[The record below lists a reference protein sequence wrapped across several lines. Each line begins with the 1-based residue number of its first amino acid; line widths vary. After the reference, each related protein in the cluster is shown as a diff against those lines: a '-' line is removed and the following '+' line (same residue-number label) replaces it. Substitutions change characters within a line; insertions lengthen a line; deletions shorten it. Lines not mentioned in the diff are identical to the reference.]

1 VRNRS
6 RSETNT
12 ILGNS
17 PSAEGHALGDEL
29 HLQFDGQFELFK
41 GQFLRATGRLQ
52 TTIYEVGTPRTHT
65 VASEQLLRVI
75 ADSFYEV
82 VDSCYATYCS
92 LTARVLAN
100 TLSRLGY
107 EAELLSCQL
116 VGLGADRS
124 IAIGFTG
131 RQHEGKWDGHV
142 VCATETHL
150 LDAAVSHLELQAG
163 IATPRF
169 VLVSRSKVASRL
181 YGLASL
187 SNGARLLWSHAPEGF
202 DLQPPEEP
210 SELVSSLTD
219 LLYDHLVSSLGIAHK
234 P

>member
-1 VRNRS
+1 M
-6 RSETNT
+6 
-12 ILGNS
+12 
-17 PSAEGHALGDEL
+17 LGDDPQPQSCS
-29 HLQFDGQFELFK
+29 QFDSLSDNPYAQKGYLKPTRFEVL
-41 GQFLRATGRLQ
+41 
-52 TTIYEVGTPRTHT
+52 TPQTHT
-65 VASEQLLRVI
+65 VAPEALLRVI

-100 TLSRLGY
+100 TLRRLGY

-116 VGLGADRS
+116 VGLGSDRS

-163 IATPRF
+163 IAAPRWI
-169 VLVSRSKVASRL
+169 LVSRSKVPSRL

-187 SNGARLLWSHAPEGF
+187 SNGARLLWSHAPDGF
-202 DLQPPEEP
+202 DLAPPEEP

>member
-1 VRNRS
+1 M
-6 RSETNT
+6 
-12 ILGNS
+12 
-17 PSAEGHALGDEL
+17 A
-29 HLQFDGQFELFK
+29 
-41 GQFLRATGRLQ
+41 
-52 TTIYEVGTPRTHT
+52 PRTHT
-65 VASEQLLRVI
+65 VAPEQLLRVI

-82 VDSCYATYCS
+82 VNPCYATYCS
-92 LTARVLAN
+92 LTARVLAH
-100 TLSRLGY
+100 TLCRLGY
-107 EAELLSCQL
+107 VAELLSCQL
-116 VGLGADRS
+116 IGLGGADRS

-163 IATPRF
+163 IATPRL
-169 VLVSRSKVASRL
+169 VLVSRSKVPSRL

-187 SNGARLLWSHAPEGF
+187 SNGARLLWSHAPEDF
-202 DLQPPEEP
+202 DLEPPEEP

-219 LLYDHLVSSLGIAHK
+219 LLYDHLASSLGMAHK